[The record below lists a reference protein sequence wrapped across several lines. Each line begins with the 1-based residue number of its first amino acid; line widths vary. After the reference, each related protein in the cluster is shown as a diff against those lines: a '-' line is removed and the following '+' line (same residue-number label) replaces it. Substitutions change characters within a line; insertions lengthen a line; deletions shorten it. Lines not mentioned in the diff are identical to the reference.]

1 MQSIKL
7 AILCLLFAGALSAAQ
22 TKVQSKTCN
31 TAATPSTT
39 LNCTFTSNVTA
50 TNLIGTCAHIY
61 NFDESITAVTT
72 DDKSN
77 SYSIAD
83 TANQGTAPH
92 VKTVCSYAK
101 NVASGSTQV
110 TITVSTSTYI
120 DVTIWEIS
128 GSDTTA
134 PLDQH
139 CNSATTSSSP
149 TDLSG
154 CAVTT
159 TTADEFI
166 LSSYGADGSTTWS
179 GVGSYT
185 LGESITSTATNVITF
200 GDVYRIVSS
209 TATYTPQV
217 AISNTQANGFTNVTM
232 TFKAAAGGGGTT
244 SRTPARGRA
253 F

>member
-1 MQSIKL
+1 MQSVRL
-7 AILCLLFAGALSAAQ
+7 AALGLLCAGILSAAQ
-22 TKVQSKTCN
+22 AEVQKKTCN
-31 TAATPSTT
+31 TASTPATT
-39 LNCTFTSNVTA
+39 LNCTFNSNVTA
-50 TNLIGTCAHIY
+50 GNLIATIAHIY
-61 NFDESITAVTT
+61 NFDESITATST

-83 TANQGTAPH
+83 TANQGSAPH
-92 VKTVCSYAK
+92 IKTVGSYAK

-110 TITVSTSTYI
+110 TITVSTATYI

-149 TDLSG
+149 DPLSA

-166 LSSYGADGSTTWS
+166 LTSFGSDTSVTWS
-179 GVGSYT
+179 TSGSYT
-185 LGESITSTATNVITF
+185 LGNSITSTATNVITF
-200 GDVYRIVSS
+200 GDVSRIVSS
-209 TATYTPQV
+209 TATYTPQ
-217 AISNTQANGFTNVTM
+217 IGLSTTLPNGFTSVVM